1 MEKIKEFFV
10 KNKATI
16 ISVLSALL
24 TFVVSLSD
32 INLGTKVGVVVS
44 ILIVVIPLLIS
55 IISGA
60 DMETNIKLLV
70 NAITLIQAI
79 IRDRTAKTETIEDNV
94 VVGADYLKEFTEE
107 EIKDIIT
114 KGL

>member
-70 NAITLIQAI
+70 NAITVIQQIVKNQKEAEEV
-79 IRDRTAKTETIEDNV
+79 AQ
-94 VVGADYLKEFTEE
+94 VVGASKDILDLTEE
-107 EIKDIIT
+107 EIKELIVKDI
-114 KGL
+114 K

>member
-16 ISVLSALL
+16 ISILSALL
-24 TFVVSLSD
+24 TFTIALSKID
-32 INLGTKVGVVVS
+32 MGAKVGIVVS
-44 ILIVVIPLLIS
+44 ILLVVIPFLIS
-55 IISGA
+55 VISGA

-70 NAITLIQAI
+70 NAIVLIQDI
-79 IRDRTAKTETIEDNV
+79 IRDRTAKEEVVDGDI
-94 VVGADYLKEFTEE
+94 VVGADFLKEFTEE
-107 EIKDIIT
+107 EIKEIIT

>member
-1 MEKIKEFFV
+1 MEKIKEFFT

-24 TFVVSLSD
+24 TFVVALSEID
-32 INLGTKVGVVVS
+32 MGAKVGIVVS
-44 ILIVVIPLLIS
+44 ILLVVIPFIIS
-55 IISGA
+55 VISGA

-70 NAITLIQAI
+70 NAITVIQAI
-79 IRDRTAKTETIEDNV
+79 IRDRTAITEDFDGNV
-94 VVGADYLKEFTEE
+94 VVGANFLKEYTEE
-107 EIKDIIT
+107 EIKELLT